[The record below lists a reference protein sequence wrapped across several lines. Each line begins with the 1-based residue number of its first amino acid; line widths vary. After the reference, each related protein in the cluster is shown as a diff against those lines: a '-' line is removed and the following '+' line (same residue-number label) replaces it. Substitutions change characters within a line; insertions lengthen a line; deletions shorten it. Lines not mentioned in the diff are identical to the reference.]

1 MIERTESL
9 NEKIII
15 NQLVPNE
22 KTESKLEKLRKL

>member
-1 MIERTESL
+1 MIKRTESV